1 MERLKDRYKNK
12 VIPQL
17 KEEFGYKNT
26 LAVPSL
32 EKVVINVG
40 LGRAISNPKI
50 FEIVEEDLKLIT
62 GQKPVRTK
70 ARKSIAG
77 FKLRKGMNIGLIV
90 TLRGKRMYD
99 FLDKLIHVVLP
110 RVKDFRGIKNNAF
123 DGQGNYSLGIA
134 EHIVFPEI
142 DYEKVSEIYSLGINI
157 ITTAK
162 NDKEGKRLLE
172 LLGFPFIK

>member
-1 MERLKDRYKNK
+1 MD
-12 VIPQL
+12 
-17 KEEFGYKNT
+17 
-26 LAVPSL
+26 
-32 EKVVINVG
+32 
-40 LGRAISNPKI
+40 
-50 FEIVEEDLKLIT
+50 
-62 GQKPVRTK
+62 
-70 ARKSIAG
+70 
-77 FKLRKGMNIGLIV
+77 IGLMV

-123 DGQGNYSLGIA
+123 DGQGNYSLGIT

-142 DYEKVSEIYSLGINI
+142 DYEKVSEIYSLGVNI

-162 NDKEGKRLLE
+162 NDKEGKKLLE